1 MQAKVVSL
9 KQLSEHY
16 WRMRLAKPVGFNFKA
31 GQYISLLVHPDG
43 HRRTY
48 SISSPPSTPYLDLL
62 ADVTPLGL
70 GSRYI
75 LSLNSGGTIN
85 FIGPLGKFV
94 KTSDGL
100 FLAGGS
106 GIAPY
111 MSMQASSILWSLR
124 RKSDAFPVKNT
135 QIFYTRQ
142 RLTGYLK
149 SLTQVSNSHVYLCGS
164 SSYVTSLTKHLL
176 SLGIDPTRL
185 HTEKFV

>member
-48 SISSPPSTPYLDLL
+48 SISSPPSTSYLDLL
-62 ADVTPLGL
+62 ADVTPMGF

-75 LSLNSGGTIN
+75 LSLNSGDTIN

-111 MSMQASSILWSLR
+111 LSMQSSPILWSLR
-124 RKSDAFPVKNT
+124 RKSDAFPVKHT
-135 QIFYTRQ
+135 RIFYTRLE
-142 RLTGYLK
+142 LTTYLK
-149 SLTQVSNSHVYLCGS
+149 SHISYLNFYLCGS
-164 SSYVTSLTKHLL
+164 PSYVSGLTKIII
-176 SLGIDPTRL
+176 SLGVDPTHL